1 MLGRRLAPQCR
12 SRGARRLIAVLALIA
27 LGGLLALGP
36 AAAQMLAFPPAPPPP
51 KKTVRPEAEKQML
64 VQARELNY
72 DYSNHRVSAVGNVQI
87 YYGGSTLEA
96 DRVIYNE
103 TTKRLHAEGN
113 VR

>member
-1 MLGRRLAPQCR
+1 MLGRRVAPQGR
-12 SRGARRLIAVLALIA
+12 ARGARRLVAVLALTA

-36 AAAQMLAFPPAPPPP
+36 AAGQMLAFPPVPGPA

-72 DYSNHRVSAVGNVQI
+72 DYSNHRIAAVGNVLI

-96 DRVIYNE
+96 DRVIYS
-103 TTKRLHAEGN
+103 
-113 VR
+113 